1 MVNHYTFEGNNE
13 KCLKA
18 CADQERVHFKPM
30 YETGRAIK
38 GMKAEQAIKYLES
51 VVNHERAVPFFRY
64 NGGIAHHAQ
73 GHEWGCPASRWPVKS
88 AKVFLRLLKNAL
100 AAAPQKQG
108 IAVDKLVV
116 AHVQCNR
123 AKSFRWRRIHQ
134 AHGRVKSY
142 CSPPTNVQ
150 IVLSE
155 PATVVERS
163 E

>member
-1 MVNHYTFEGNNE
+1 MGNHYTFTGNNE

-108 IAVDKLVV
+108 LEVEKLVV

-142 CSPPTNVQ
+142 CSPPTTVQ
-150 IVLSE
+150 IVLAE
-155 PATVVERS
+155 PNTVVERS